1 MPNSFNALCK
11 MSAVDGK
18 VTIMNRKTDSSKK
31 GRFLRILSESFTLI
45 ILIAVGVAISIAV
58 TVTNETDVIHIDKDF
73 HGLSESLIGNENKK
87 KTMRLLVI
95 HGIGKHCIGYSDS
108 LTRGIATQMGLSVP
122 ENNYNE
128 MVKEL
133 DRKRESQAKKIVGAT
148 GVSKIT
154 VDEIQ
159 GLEEMSLAWTLLNDQ
174 CNPITAFPNY
184 TSNLRSELSETEGG
198 GKANNTDYNYQE
210 SAAKSTCNHI
220 RNARE
225 GRNDEMN
232 CEEIRLHFNL
242 GSVVHNREGVIAPFT
257 MGYIRTQSYFKPDD
271 QDKEIPVLKVYELV
285 WDPAT
290 SWAKNWYTSH
300 DAEFNHIRE
309 RLNKELKINVINKSL
324 SDAVMYLGS
333 YRELIQFPILL
344 AYCKVATDYPA
355 NENGVFEC
363 PLTDSKY
370 QKAIVD
376 AREPATMN
384 NIAIITHSL
393 GTRIVFDTLGILGQ
407 EGFYQSMI
415 EKLKRNGAVL
425 TKYADNPQSAD
436 FLRDVFTTSLNQV
449 FTLANQVPLLELSE
463 LRNPFD
469 FGGGESARNLGKGFD
484 QFLTARKEKTENP
497 LQVVAFTDP
506 NDLLSYNLKCWYYL
520 HVLRNKDI
528 TKKQLDKY
536 LDMGSLNKKRTFFK
550 KMFSESC
557 MPRGEPWRTA
567 YNELWKRETSIS
579 IVDVSMSLAG
589 WKFPGLYADPG
600 MAHSKYFEKN
610 EDEIV
615 RLIACGSKDYKLGEC
630 AR

>member
-1 MPNSFNALCK
+1 
-11 MSAVDGK
+11 
-18 VTIMNRKTDSSKK
+18 MNRETDSGQK
-31 GRFLRILSESFTLI
+31 GRFLRIFSESFAFVT
-45 ILIAVGVAISIAV
+45 LIAVGVIISIAIA
-58 TVTNETDVIHIDKDF
+58 VTNETDVIHIDKEF
-73 HGLSESLIGNENKK
+73 HGLSKSLIGDENKK

-108 LTRGIATQMGLSVP
+108 LIRGIASQMGLSIP
-122 ENNYNE
+122 EKNYNE
-128 MVKEL
+128 MVKKL
-133 DRKRESQAKKIVGAT
+133 DRKRESKAKKNVGAT
-148 GVSKIT
+148 GVTKIT
-154 VDEIQ
+154 VNEIQ
-159 GLEEMSLAWTLLNDQ
+159 GLEEMNLAWTLLNDH
-174 CNPITAFPNY
+174 CNPITEFPNY
-184 TSNLRSELSETEGG
+184 TSNLRSELSEAEGG
-198 GKANNTDYNYQE
+198 GKANNTDYNYKE
-210 SAAKSTCNHI
+210 NAARSTCSHI

-225 GRNDEMN
+225 GRNGEIN

-242 GSVVHNREGVIAPFT
+242 GGVVHNSEGVIAPFT

-271 QDKEIPVLKVYELV
+271 RDKKIPVLKVYELV

-309 RLNKELKINVINKSL
+309 RLNKELKINVVNESI

-344 AYCKVATDYPA
+344 AYCKVATDFPA
-355 NENGVFEC
+355 NDNGVFEC
-363 PLTDSKY
+363 PFTDSKN

-376 AREPATMN
+376 AREPSATN
-384 NIAIITHSL
+384 EIAIITHSL

-415 EKLKRNGAVL
+415 EKLKRNGVVF
-425 TKYADNPQSAD
+425 TKYADYSKSAD
-436 FLRDVFTTSLNQV
+436 FLRDEFATSLSQV

-469 FGGGESARNLGKGFD
+469 FGGGESARQLGKGFN
-484 QFLTARKEKTENP
+484 QFLTARKEKTEDP

-528 TKKQLDKY
+528 TKEQLEKY

-550 KMFSESC
+550 KMFGESC
-557 MPRGEPWRTA
+557 LPREEPWMTA

-600 MAHSKYFEKN
+600 MAHSKYFEKD

-615 RLIACGSKDYKLGEC
+615 RLIACGANDYKLGEC
-630 AR
+630 TR